1 MTPTGIVKDPVYLQH
16 EMGSFHPE
24 SPDRLY
30 VIYKMLEK
38 AGSRLNLKEIPSR
51 GATIEEI
58 ATNHDP
64 DYIHEIAATAG
75 RPRTRLDPDT
85 STCAYSWE
93 ATSKAVGGLLNLV
106 DAVVEGRV
114 RNGFALVRPPGHHAE
129 YRRAMGF
136 CLFNNVALA
145 ARHFLNG
152 HHMRRVAVV
161 DWDLHHGNGTQNA
174 FYDTDEVLFL
184 SMHQFPHY
192 PGTGR
197 LTEVGKDKGEGLTVN
212 VPLEQGAGD
221 AEYLTVFHMLVAP
234 ILEAYKPEII
244 LVSAGFDAHKADPLG
259 GMKLTEDGYELMTRM
274 LMHLAA
280 NQCGGRLVL
289 TLEGGYNLDAL
300 RSSVERVLLCLSHY
314 DPKKESLPLEPS
326 HDDLTASF
334 KGRLQEIV
342 SAHRRYWPS
351 LPQC

>member
-1 MTPTGIVKDPVYLQH
+1 MYTGIIKDSVYLQH
-16 EMGSFHPE
+16 EMGTYHPE
-24 SPDRLY
+24 SPERLY

-38 AGSRLNLKEIPSR
+38 VGSRLNLKDIPSR

-64 DYIHEIAATAG
+64 RYIREIAATAG
-75 RPRTRLDPDT
+75 RPLTCLDPDT

-93 ATSKAVGGLLNLV
+93 ASCKAVGGLFNLV

-136 CLFNNVALA
+136 CLFNNIALA
-145 ARHFLNG
+145 ARHVLNG
-152 HHMRRVAVV
+152 HGLQRVAVV
-161 DWDLHHGNGTQNA
+161 DYDLHHGNGTQNA
-174 FYDTDEVLFL
+174 FYDTDQVLYL
-184 SMHQFPHY
+184 STHQFPHY

-197 LTEVGKDKGEGLTVN
+197 LTEVGKGKGEGLTVN
-212 VPLEQGAGD
+212 VPLAEGDGD
-221 AEYLTVFHMLVAP
+221 AEYLTVFHMIVAP
-234 ILEAYKPEII
+234 IIEAYKPELI

-259 GMKLTEDGYELMTRM
+259 GMKITEDGYELMTQM

-280 NQCGGRLVL
+280 NQCGGKLVL

-300 RSSVERVLLCLSHY
+300 RNSVERVLLCMSHY
-314 DPKKESLPLEPS
+314 DPKNEPIPVEPS
-326 HDDLTASF
+326 RDALTSSF
-334 KGRLQEIV
+334 RRRLQEIM
-342 SAHRRYWPS
+342 SAHRQYWPS
-351 LPQC
+351 IPQF